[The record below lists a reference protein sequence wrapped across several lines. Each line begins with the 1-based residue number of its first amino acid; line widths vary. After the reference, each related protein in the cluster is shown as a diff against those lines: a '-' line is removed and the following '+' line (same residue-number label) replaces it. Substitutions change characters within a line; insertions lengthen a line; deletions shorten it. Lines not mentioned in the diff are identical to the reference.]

1 MSEEYNNYLNEH
13 IRNVKTCTEL
23 MKLNGTS
30 LLQFHDESKRNYREY
45 DAYDNWFYGEKTDE
59 AKREFD
65 LAWLHHIHNNPHHW
79 NHWVLVEGK
88 DNFKI
93 LDMPDEYI
101 YEMVADWGSFAL
113 KAGRG
118 QDLLDWYE
126 SHKDKMLLS
135 DKTRKT
141 VELLVPYLAKQI
153 DLYAAYKTAQ
163 AESYKSVEKKIR
175 ITNEEKGDDEYGNS

>member
-1 MSEEYNNYLNEH
+1 MSKKYEDYLSEH
-13 IRNVKTCTEL
+13 IDNVKTCMSFML
-23 MKLNGTS
+23 PNVPRIAND
-30 LLQFHDESKRNYREY
+30 HDLSKFSEEEY
-45 DAYDNWFYGEKTDE
+45 SAYDKWFYGEKTDE

-88 DNFKI
+88 DNFKL

-118 QDLLDWYE
+118 QELLDWYE

-135 DKTRKT
+135 DRTRKS
-141 VELLVPYLAKQI
+141 VEFLVPYLAKQI

-163 AESYKSVEKKIR
+163 AEAYKSVEKKIR